1 MEQKDQDTIQQA
13 MYDAAVFE
21 RQDNRSKDAARL
33 VLLKEKGMKV
43 IENPD
48 IEAFRTK
55 VANLKDMDLYQDPEV
70 KTMLSKMIEAV
81 K

>member
-1 MEQKDQDTIQQA
+1 
-13 MYDAAVFE
+13 
-21 RQDNRSKDAARL
+21 
-33 VLLKEKGMKV
+33 MKV

-48 IEAFRTK
+48 IEAFRAK

-70 KTMLSKMIEAV
+70 KTMLSKIIEAV